1 MGAILSFLFTS
12 VGEKR
17 REQWAVGR
25 EWRQRRLDAYGK
37 YVSDI
42 KRMRDL
48 AQRIAAAVGLDD
60 QAPQLSRDAGLDLLT
75 EANMARSN
83 SFEAINLIAGNEVIL
98 AGRQLNL
105 AVWRMEWFAR
115 GFLDDSDREGWSLA
129 FRDYF
134 EAVNSFHEAARMDL
148 GIDGG
153 FSPRSAEVSPRVR
166 YELDRQKRSLNEN
179 E

>member
-1 MGAILSFLFTS
+1 MGYVAPILALVGLVVGAILSFLFTS
-12 VGEKR
+12 VGER
-17 REQWAVGR
+17 GCEQWAVGR
-25 EWRQRRLDAYGK
+25 EWRQRKLDAYSK

-48 AQRIAAAVGLDD
+48 AQRIAAGVGLDD
-60 QAPQLSRDAGLDLLT
+60 QAPKLSRDAGLELLT

-83 SFEAINLIAGNEVIL
+83 SVEAVNLIAGNEVIV
-98 AGRQLNL
+98 AVRQLNR

-115 GFLDDSDREGWSLA
+115 GFLDDGDREGWKAA

-134 EAVNSFHEAARMDL
+134 DAVNGFHKSARLDL

-153 FSPRSAEVSPRVR
+153 FSPR
-166 YELDRQKRSLNEN
+166 
-179 E
+179 